1 MNPDPPHPSTHQR
14 VDGETPVTLGRIFL
28 GLTRVW
34 LPLAIAA
41 AGVAL
46 IVLGHASL
54 SQNADGRALKAA
66 SGVGLVI
73 VAIIV
78 WMFNWM
84 FRMSLESNRERDAE
98 EAARVHF
105 DRTGRWPDEEPK
117 RR

>member
-1 MNPDPPHPSTHQR
+1 M
-14 VDGETPVTLGRIFL
+14 
-28 GLTRVW
+28 W

-41 AGVAL
+41 AGVVL

-66 SGVGLVI
+66 SGVGLLV

-84 FRMSLESNRERDAE
+84 FRMSISSNRERDAE

-105 DRTGRWPDEEPK
+105 DRTGRWPDEEPGQ
-117 RR
+117 R

>member
-1 MNPDPPHPSTHQR
+1 MNPGSPLPPPSDPPEAQA
-14 VDGETPVTLGRIFL
+14 PVTPGRILL

-34 LPLAIAA
+34 LPVAIAA
-41 AGVAL
+41 AGVLL

-66 SGVGLVI
+66 AGVGLVV

-105 DRTGRWPDEEPK
+105 DRTGRWPDEEP
-117 RR
+117 RRR